1 MDVERCIICGEPIPE
16 GIQVCFAC
24 ETKSENVLNKE
35 SCKINKRG

>member
-24 ETKSENVLNKE
+24 EKKTIKE
-35 SCKINKRG
+35 LSIKNDYKRKK